1 MEQRVILKNIYSIIF
16 VENVYV
22 FTVKGNER

>member
-1 MEQRVILKNIYSIIF
+1 MGQRVILKNIYSIIF